1 MKDAFNKYLLRKN
14 SKNILKDKIRLN
26 REKKGLMHLLMV
38 FSFNNKKFKDWF
50 FEKSS
55 PIFFNQKRYFKK
67 FHQSNLKEIGHQGL
81 FNFSTKLFLENCM
94 ITIIDI
100 GISAIHL

>member
-14 SKNILKDKIRLN
+14 SKNMLKINQIKQR
-26 REKKGLMHLLMV
+26 KKGFNASFDSV

-50 FEKSS
+50 EKSS
-55 PIFFNQKRYFKK
+55 PIFDLIKRDIFLKK

-81 FNFSTKLFLENCM
+81 FNFCSTKLFLENCK
-94 ITIIDI
+94 
-100 GISAIHL
+100 